1 MKTVNIIIPVYN
13 EKGNIGTSLRKISE
27 SVLVPHK
34 ISIIYDFDEDNSLPE
49 AKKISS
55 KLNLDVSFIK
65 NKYGKGALNAIKT
78 GLYSC
83 KADYAVVTMAD
94 LSDPP
99 SVINLMLEKANL
111 ENSDIVCGSRYMKG
125 GSQSGKL
132 NLKSFLSRM
141 AGLSLKYFAGLP
153 THDATNSFKLYSKRV
168 LDTIEIESIG
178 GFELGLELVVKAHL
192 LKFRIDE
199 VPTSWE
205 DRTVGSSRFQ
215 LYSWLPNYLKWY
227 FMAYLGKVLK
237 FKFQNN
243 TFEKVKNL

>member
-1 MKTVNIIIPVYN
+1 
-13 EKGNIGTSLRKISE
+13 
-27 SVLVPHK
+27 
-34 ISIIYDFDEDNSLPE
+34 
-49 AKKISS
+49 
-55 KLNLDVSFIK
+55 
-65 NKYGKGALNAIKT
+65 
-78 GLYSC
+78 
-83 KADYAVVTMAD
+83 MAD